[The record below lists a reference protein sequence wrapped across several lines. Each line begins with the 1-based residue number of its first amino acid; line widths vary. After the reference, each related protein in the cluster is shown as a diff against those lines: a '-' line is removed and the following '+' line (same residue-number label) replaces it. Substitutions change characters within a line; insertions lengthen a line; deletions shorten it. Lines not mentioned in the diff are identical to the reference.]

1 MKIALRLALF
11 LPLFFLGACTP
22 SIPGTN
28 PPTSSHVVIDWVN
41 AIHFNGTTYL
51 ASFSPQTLPVSKLG
65 PLFGTTK
72 FKVDGNVQDPN
83 YHLKDGDA
91 TYLPVGTPVYTVK
104 GSPSTAKLA
113 TNINGVV
120 TLYEAIKK

>member
-11 LPLFFLGACTP
+11 LLLLFLVACTP
-22 SIPGTN
+22 GTPGTN
-28 PPTSSHVVIDWVN
+28 PPPSSRVMIDWVN

-51 ASFSPQTLPVSKLG
+51 ASFSAQKLSASTLG

-72 FKVDGNVQDPN
+72 FKVDGNIQDPN

-91 TYLPVGTPVYTVK
+91 TYLPAGTPVYTVK
-104 GSPSTAKLA
+104 GYPSTKKLA

-120 TLYEAIKK
+120 TLYEALQK